1 MQQGYIGCSDAMQVA
16 YPLLFKVTMFLKIYP
31 ENPNPREIRKVVDC
45 LQNGGIIIYP
55 TDTIYGIGC
64 DIFKPKAVERITEIL
79 GGIKKK
85 SAMTFICHDLSN
97 LSDYTKPIANNIF
110 KVMKRTLPG
119 PFTFILEANNNV
131 PKIVQSSKKTI
142 GIRVP
147 DNNIIREIVR
157 ELGHPILSTSV
168 KDDNEVVEY
177 TTDPELIYEKYGN
190 LVDMVIDGGYGD
202 NVPSTVVDCT
212 SGDIEVVREGKGDL
226 GLLY

>member
-1 MQQGYIGCSDAMQVA
+1 MQQGYIGCSDAIQVA
-16 YPLLFKVTMFLKIYP
+16 YPLLFTVTMFLKIYP

-55 TDTIYGIGC
+55 TDTIYGLGC

-79 GGIKKK
+79 GDSKKK

-97 LSDYTKPIANNIF
+97 LSDYTKPLSNNVF
-110 KVMKRTLPG
+110 KVMKRALPG

-131 PKIVQSSKKTI
+131 PKIVQSNKKTV

-168 KDDNEVVEY
+168 KDDDEVVEY
-177 TTDPELIYEKYGN
+177 TTDPELIYEKYEN

-212 SGDIEVVREGKGDL
+212 SGEIEIVREGKGDVE
-226 GLLY
+226 LLY